1 LSNGTWDYCG
11 TEEVRY
17 MAQVVY
23 DQIGFSGDSVFN
35 EWMGSYLIP
44 AASRFIDT
52 YCHHS
57 FGSYLGTVLL
67 DGSGKQVLW
76 FPPKWCPIISVVK
89 GTLDTSAITVANLKV
104 HDQYLD
110 WDGGIFTKGKHNVQI
125 ELKYGYNSVPDD
137 IRFVATQL
145 AANVLLD
152 MVRRQVTPD
161 VFMKLMQGGG
171 EGGGVRSLFFAP
183 EILPKTAK
191 SVLENYRIH
200 WVDLG

>member
-1 LSNGTWDYCG
+1 
-11 TEEVRY
+11 
-17 MAQVVY
+17 
-23 DQIGFSGDSVFN
+23 
-35 EWMGSYLIP
+35 MGSYLIP

-76 FPPKWCPIISVVK
+76 FPPKWSPILRVIK
-89 GTLDTSAITVANLKV
+89 GTLNTTALTVADLKV

-110 WDGGIFTKGKHNVQI
+110 WDGGIFTKGKQNIQMEI
-125 ELKYGYNSVPDD
+125 GYGYNNVPDD
-137 IRFVATQL
+137 ITFVATQL

-161 VFMKLMQGGG
+161 VFMQLMQGGG
-171 EGGGVRSLFFAP
+171 EGAGLRALFSAP
-183 EILPKTAK
+183 SILPKTAK
-191 SVLENYRIH
+191 EVLEHYQFH